1 VDYIIRVELHGASY
15 AHYEKLHAVLAAKG
29 VFNVIAGTNGMK
41 YRLPPAEYSYSGSES
56 PAQVLAA
63 VVELAATVLPNPA
76 VLVTQRTACTWQG
89 LLAA

>member
-15 AHYEKLHAVLAAKG
+15 AHYEKLHAVLAANG
-29 VFNVIAGTNGMK
+29 VINAIAGADGK
-41 YRLPPAEYSYSGSES
+41 RYRLPPAEYSYSGSET

-63 VVELAATVLPNPA
+63 VMQLSATVLPNPA
-76 VLVTQRTACTWQG
+76 VLVTQRGACTWQG